1 MLTDIEKTAKLHTA
15 AESDDIE
22 LLKEWKKNGGR
33 VSDADFDSVLYQ
45 ALRNERF
52 STVKWLVK
60 ENIQIISDR
69 IADEDSWMIC
79 MQQSIVEYADEAAD
93 HKHYDIAKWLLKQPK
108 DYSELNFAGMLER
121 TARDYDFE
129 FFKWFCLFASK
140 RTDISKKPELGD
152 SLFSNIMRYGTLE
165 KIKWLF
171 QTFELTSEITANNN
185 ESVILTSTSSERTAT
200 DNIKTI
206 EFLVE
211 KSDQIVDFRGCENWY
226 LDNNAYGEECESAI
240 THFEEWSDE
249 VKEYLLSVKQM
260 QDKFGLQKGIVMTD
274 TKKKTSSSSKDKKQI
289 PPKAVETAPSA
300 IAKPKVETKTAKAQ
314 KTAAKKSKSVIP
326 GIKPEAKVPVKSE
339 KVVPKAAV
347 VIKAKTVQKVKVVSP
362 AKAKNVTPTTKIVKT
377 EKVKTVVTPKE
388 TPVKV
393 AVTPPKPAV
402 KSKKYTPRTL
412 YSIAIDLL
420 HPDSSQPRKKIDSI
434 ELDELV
440 ASIKRHGILQP
451 ILFQEIDGKLI
462 IVAGERR
469 YQAAKLAMQTD
480 IPAIYID
487 KNPAEIALVENL
499 LRVNLTPIEEAEA
512 LKRLQKEAN
521 YTQVQLAEIMGKAES
536 TVSEIMSLMEI
547 PEKLRD
553 KYRSDKI
560 FSRRKLLVIAKLGDK
575 DEMKKAFK
583 KLIKAETKGE
593 SGGKKESYHRTVHD
607 VFMSMITAL
616 RKKIE
621 STNFNDIVIPEAE
634 RTRIADELML
644 LTGVIENSDLVMKF
658 EKAIQ
663 AEFSDV

>member
-1 MLTDIEKTAKLHTA
+1 
-15 AESDDIE
+15 
-22 LLKEWKKNGGR
+22 
-33 VSDADFDSVLYQ
+33 
-45 ALRNERF
+45 
-52 STVKWLVK
+52 
-60 ENIQIISDR
+60 
-69 IADEDSWMIC
+69 
-79 MQQSIVEYADEAAD
+79 
-93 HKHYDIAKWLLKQPK
+93 
-108 DYSELNFAGMLER
+108 
-121 TARDYDFE
+121 
-129 FFKWFCLFASK
+129 
-140 RTDISKKPELGD
+140 
-152 SLFSNIMRYGTLE
+152 
-165 KIKWLF
+165 
-171 QTFELTSEITANNN
+171 
-185 ESVILTSTSSERTAT
+185 
-200 DNIKTI
+200 
-206 EFLVE
+206 
-211 KSDQIVDFRGCENWY
+211 
-226 LDNNAYGEECESAI
+226 
-240 THFEEWSDE
+240 
-249 VKEYLLSVKQM
+249 M
-260 QDKFGLQKGIVMTD
+260 QDKFGLQKGIAMTD
-274 TKKKTSSSSKDKKQI
+274 TKKRIVRKTRRKKQT
-289 PPKAVETAPSA
+289 PPKGVETTPNAVDES
-300 IAKPKVETKTAKAQ
+300 KVEAATAKS
-314 KTAAKKSKSVIP
+314 KKPAAKESKSVKP
-326 GIKPEAKVPVKSE
+326 NIKPEAKVPVKSE
-339 KVVPKAAV
+339 KVAPSAAAV
-347 VIKAKTVQKVKVVSP
+347 AIKAKAVKKVKVASP
-362 AKAKNVTPTTKIVKT
+362 AKAKKVTPTTKVVKT
-377 EKVKTVVTPKE
+377 EKVKTVVTPEK
-388 TPVKV
+388 TPAKA

-420 HPDSSQPRKKIDSI
+420 QPDSGQPRKKIDSV

-560 FSRRKLLVIAKLGDK
+560 FSRRKLLIIAKLGDK
-575 DEMKKAFK
+575 EEMKKAFK

-593 SGGKKESYHRTVHD
+593 SGSKKESYHRTVHD

-644 LTGVIENSDLVMKF
+644 LTGVIENSELVMKF

-663 AEFSDV
+663 SEYSDV